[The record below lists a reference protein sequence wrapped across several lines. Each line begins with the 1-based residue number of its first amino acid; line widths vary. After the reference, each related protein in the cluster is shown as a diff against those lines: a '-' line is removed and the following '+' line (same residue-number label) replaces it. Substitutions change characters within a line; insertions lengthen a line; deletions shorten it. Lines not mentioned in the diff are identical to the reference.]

1 MMESG
6 MMTDRLNLLALNE
19 LSNVKDLVSLE
30 CIPSA
35 FQDEFDRF
43 FFGKTLVRKGEKL
56 FAYPNDIRRWVDF
69 VFMRYK
75 G

>member
-1 MMESG
+1 MIESG
-6 MMTDRLNLLALNE
+6 MLIDRLNLLALNE
-19 LSNVKDLVSLE
+19 LSNTKELVALDR
-30 CIPSA
+30 IPSA

-56 FAYPNDIRRWVDF
+56 FAYPYDIRRWVDF
-69 VFMRYK
+69 VFMKYK